1 MYYAHTISSLI
12 FENVLSSVSPSIT
25 TRLET
30 EYKNINEVAKLTCK
44 AHGVPTPRV
53 TWRRKNRKSHRGM
66 VSNVAVG
73 NLVTSRL
80 TISGVQKDDAGHY
93 VCNARNKLG
102 NFQRER
108 VLVVQGTGQP
118 CSSSMSSIFK
128 AKTSCKNDSFIS
140 EERRGFR
147 GKVWN
152 NIYLQSSPKTK
163 NDSSKVVN
171 RKSEAGFPNTLPCGR
186 GK

>member
-1 MYYAHTISSLI
+1 MYYAHTISSLT

-53 TWRRKNRKSHRGM
+53 TWRRKNRKSHRGV

-93 VCNARNKLG
+93 VCIARNKLG

-140 EERRGFR
+140 EERRGF
-147 GKVWN
+147 
-152 NIYLQSSPKTK
+152 
-163 NDSSKVVN
+163 
-171 RKSEAGFPNTLPCGR
+171 
-186 GK
+186 